1 MTTVIPLPSGGYRVF
16 VKGAAE
22 IVLALCVARE
32 QPTGEVVPLSA
43 ADKVWIF
50 NFRCSCY
57 CSFYMELTVTRKTL
71 FNPSFRTTLKML
83 CVLS

>member
-22 IVLALCVARE
+22 ILLAICVARE
-32 QPTGEVVPLSA
+32 QPSGEVVPLSA
-43 ADKVWIF
+43 ADKVW
-50 NFRCSCY
+50 NSDFRCCCY
-57 CSFYMELTVTRKTL
+57 YSFNTELTVTRKTL
-71 FNPSFRTTLKML
+71 FNPSFRTTLRML